1 MRRTARFAD
10 AAARVWSSTITLH
23 LRSTATHRQPAVAR
37 QWLLD
42 ADVLLDQPDGHA
54 IHDGRVR
61 APVTLDPAVRH
72 LYSLACTPALP
83 GHGPSGP

>member
-1 MRRTARFAD
+1 
-10 AAARVWSSTITLH
+10 
-23 LRSTATHRQPAVAR
+23 
-37 QWLLD
+37 
-42 ADVLLDQPDGHA
+42 VLLDQPDGHA